1 MKQYG
6 VDAPSNMAVNANEVN
21 PNAINQIAQY
31 QANLLNRFF
40 NASNASN
47 IDNGKNNTIDGLH
60 NVIEQGDE
68 NGVKGN

>member
-6 VDAPSNMAVNANEVN
+6 VNPPSNQAINANEVD

-31 QANLLNRFF
+31 QSNLLNRFF

-47 IDNGKNNTIDGLH
+47 IDNGENNTIDGLH
-60 NVIEQGDE
+60 NVIKAGD
-68 NGVKGN
+68 